1 MPLLPNANPNS
12 SPHHDYFRARHPL
25 VSNCMHWRTT
35 VGSGRKREGGVGWGG
50 GGGRLPVQQSARL
63 QVSEEHVELGFFGVR
78 PGRQAYWL
86 HVGLPGGHG
95 LGVAPKKKNKER
107 EYTIT
112 TQRQTTH

>member
-1 MPLLPNANPNS
+1 M
-12 SPHHDYFRARHPL
+12 
-25 VSNCMHWRTT
+25 
-35 VGSGRKREGGVGWGG
+35 
-50 GGGRLPVQQSARL
+50 QQSARL